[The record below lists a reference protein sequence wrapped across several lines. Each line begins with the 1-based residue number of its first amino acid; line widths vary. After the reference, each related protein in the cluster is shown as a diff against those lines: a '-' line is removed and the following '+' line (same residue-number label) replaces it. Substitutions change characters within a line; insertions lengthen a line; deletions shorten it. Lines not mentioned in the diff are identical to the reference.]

1 MSATMTK
8 LDRKTWAT
16 KLRDYMLAKATKK
29 EADAASHGADS
40 TIRAIRGELRKAMGD
55 SPVAICG
62 QAVLTFKFNLAGG
75 GDDHPLHGRKD
86 RLGQG
91 DGDPHWQREHPRRT
105 RRVAVRRQGWFG
117 RCRDFRHAIARNK

>member
-29 EADAASHGADS
+29 EADAASRGADS
-40 TIRAIRGELRKAMGD
+40 TIRAIRGELREAMGD

-62 QAVLTFKFNLAGG
+62 QAVLTLKSTSPAEATITLCTGEKIAWAKVTGILIGNENIPAA
-75 GDDHPLHGRKD
+75 
-86 RLGQG
+86 
-91 DGDPHWQREHPRRT
+91 
-105 RRVAVRRQGWFG
+105 RVASLYGG
-117 RCRDFRHAIARNK
+117 RGGSEDVEISGTP